1 LLAFARSGAEA
12 GKAKRIL
19 DENMISWGFY
29 TDHNPFEP
37 HCNAHPNNFIVMDPS
52 TSEHKNILAIVDFD
66 LAYEFNSFVNTIT
79 PDPIFFTDEENLQI

>member
-1 LLAFARSGAEA
+1 LLTYARSGAEA
-12 GKAKRIL
+12 GKTKRLL

-52 TSEHKNILAIVDFD
+52 VSDHHNILAIVDFD
-66 LAYEFNSFVNTIT
+66 LAYEF
-79 PDPIFFTDEENLQI
+79 